1 MIQRK
6 KIHGGGNRKISET
19 SSKKEVIY
27 QEINGE
33 KVPVTQSTL
42 NPKIEGAIVLAK
54 GARNSETKLKITQAV
69 EAATGLATH
78 KIQVFELNEN

>member
-19 SSKKEVIY
+19 SNKKEVIY

-33 KVPVTQSTL
+33 KIPVTQSTI
-42 NPKIEGAIVLAK
+42 NPKIEGAIIIAQ
-54 GARNSETKLKITQAV
+54 GAGEAQIKLKITQAV

-78 KIQVFELNEN
+78 KIQVFEMKK